1 MSSTRV
7 NFRLPDELVKKA
19 DVAAEVTHRNR
30 TEIVREAL
38 KDYLEDVEEDEKF
51 REKVTEL
58 YLEDRINFEV
68 MKEFIGWRD
77 AEAVRSSKEI
87 LDSREEAA
95 EEMAD
100 L

>member
-7 NFRLPDELVKKA
+7 NFRLPDELVEKA

-38 KDYLEDVEEDEKF
+38 KNYLEEAEDDEKF

-58 YLEDRINFEV
+58 YLEDRIGFETL
-68 MKEFIGWRD
+68 KEFIGQQD

-87 LDSREEAA
+87 LDSGEEISD
-95 EEMAD
+95 EMAE